1 MGRPSMSNQMG
12 QGGPQ
17 GGTPNLLMDSWLP
30 AARGGT
36 PFVGL
41 SPEQQRDMVRFMAVA
56 AGTRGQYGPQYS
68 SKPSQN
74 PNAPVSPMQ
83 PSPTPS
89 APARMTPPDPLMGPY
104 RY

>member
-1 MGRPSMSNQMG
+1 MGRPNIPNRMG

-30 AARGGT
+30 AARSGT
-36 PFVGL
+36 PYEGL
-41 SPEQQRDMVRFMAVA
+41 SPEQQRDMIKFMAIGG
-56 AGTRGQYGPQYS
+56 GTRGRYGPQYT
-68 SKPSQN
+68 QN
-74 PNAPVSPMQ
+74 PNTPKQ
-83 PSPTPS
+83 PTQPTPS

>member
-1 MGRPSMSNQMG
+1 MGRPSVSNRMG
-12 QGGPQ
+12 QGGMPN
-17 GGTPNLLMDSWLP
+17 GTPNKLMDSWLP

-36 PFVGL
+36 PYAGL
-41 SPEQQRDMVRFMAVA
+41 SPEQQRDMLKFMIVGGA
-56 AGTRGQYGPQYS
+56 TRGRFGPQYT

-83 PSPTPS
+83 PG
-89 APARMTPPDPLMGPY
+89 APARMTPPDPLTGPY